1 MVSEVELAT
10 LDVRYESYRLRQR
23 VVEARLLAS
32 IAERGIAEPLEG
44 VDLGPCHVLLN
55 GFKRLRCARKL
66 GLSSA
71 PYVSLGADEALGIV
85 ALLRAS
91 NDRALS
97 LLEQA
102 GFVDELKR
110 LHQMNVAQIAEV
122 LSCSKEVL
130 RRSLDGG
137 ATWEPPKIVADG
149 GEKPAHNA
157 TAIADREKGWVSMRL
172 GLLAEMPELVR
183 QQLFAGAFPVYA
195 YMYTVRPFMRMN
207 KVKPGEVEAF
217 VRALSGKG
225 LSVRDIEHLAHGYF
239 RGSEALREQIRAGN
253 VALPLEQLKRSCQ
266 AADGCTAFEQAMLKD
281 LEIVQKYL
289 QRVSAK
295 SHDPRLSTPAFQ
307 AQAHL
312 LLGGL
317 LSRSPAFFQSVRQLH
332 DRCGQA

>member
-55 GFKRLRCARKL
+55 GFKRWRCARKL

-71 PYVSLGADEALGIV
+71 PYVSLGGDEALGIV

-110 LHQMNVAQIAEV
+110 LHQMNVAQIAEA
-122 LSCSKEVL
+122 LSCSK
-130 RRSLDGG
+130 
-137 ATWEPPKIVADG
+137 
-149 GEKPAHNA
+149 
-157 TAIADREKGWVSMRL
+157 GWVSLRL
-172 GLLAEMPELVR
+172 GLLAELPELVR

-207 KVKPGEVEAF
+207 KVKPGEVEEF

-239 RGSEALREQIRAGN
+239 RGPEALREQIRAGN

-295 SHDPRLSTPAFQ
+295 SPDPRLSTPAFQ

-312 LLGGL
+312 LLAGL
-317 LSRSPAFFQSVRQLH
+317 LSRAPAFFQSVRQLH
-332 DRCGQA
+332 DRCGQT

>member
-55 GFKRLRCARKL
+55 GFKRWRCARKL

-110 LHQMNVAQIAEV
+110 LHQMNVAQIAEA
-122 LSCSKEVL
+122 LSRSK
-130 RRSLDGG
+130 
-137 ATWEPPKIVADG
+137 A
-149 GEKPAHNA
+149 
-157 TAIADREKGWVSMRL
+157 WVSLRL
-172 GLLAEMPELVR
+172 GLLAEMPAAVR
-183 QQLFAGAFPVYA
+183 QKLFAGVFPVYA
-195 YMYTVRPFMRMN
+195 YMYTVRPFMRLN
-207 KVKPGEVEAF
+207 RVARADVEQF
-217 VRALSGKG
+217 VTALSGKR

-253 VALPLEQLKRSCQ
+253 VVLPLEQLKRSCQ

-289 QRVSAK
+289 QRVASK